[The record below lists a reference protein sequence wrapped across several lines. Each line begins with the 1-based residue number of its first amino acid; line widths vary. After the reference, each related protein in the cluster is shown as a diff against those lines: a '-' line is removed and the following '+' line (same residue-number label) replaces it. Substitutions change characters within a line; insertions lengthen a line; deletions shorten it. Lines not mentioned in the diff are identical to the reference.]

1 MGSMNYFVDIRM
13 IAYFLIKTNRH
24 FNKNNAYYTMSLE
37 VICGPMFSG
46 KSSHIYAI
54 VKRFSAIG
62 IKPLVVK
69 PTLDNRYSDKPE
81 VITHDGVKIDCILT
95 SRNLMNIPFEAT
107 NAHSLIIVEEAQFFN
122 DLVLFVKCMVERE
135 GKDLVVVGLDGDF
148 NRNPFGQILEC
159 IPLADKVTKLTAM
172 CVECADGTPALF
184 SYRKVCNGSQIFVG
198 GSDADEPYCRRC
210 YLNAITSE

>member
-1 MGSMNYFVDIRM
+1 
-13 IAYFLIKTNRH
+13 
-24 FNKNNAYYTMSLE
+24 
-37 VICGPMFSG
+37 
-46 KSSHIYAI
+46 
-54 VKRFSAIG
+54 
-62 IKPLVVK
+62 
-69 PTLDNRYSDKPE
+69 
-81 VITHDGVKIDCILT
+81 
-95 SRNLMNIPFEAT
+95 MNIPFEAT

-172 CVECADGTPALF
+172 CVECADGTPALV

-198 GSDADEPYCRRC
+198 GSDAYEPYCRRC
-210 YLNAITSE
+210 YLNAITQE